1 MKQISYIAT
10 NQLLPQA
17 ISTWFE
23 AQNYSLKPLSIHNE
37 KGHPQ
42 LSNTNILLLFVPFF
56 HNNVYI
62 SIENVWKK
70 YVALHYPNI
79 LLLTAG
85 YIKHTHANYLDLLQ
99 LPESLE
105 YFIKHAKSVS
115 EFDSMPF
122 SGGLIIENKL
132 QKFYEG
138 HGDESLT
145 DELGK
150 VYRMV
155 TIATD
160 EVKIHHS
167 PYIEVLENIFQANHI
182 VDKWSVLINRW
193 HNYLP
198 FFKGL
203 PFFETFKEVDAI
215 LKQIAPFFEQE
226 CKIESHLIGFNVKEK
241 LHIVKQ
247 KLEIIG
253 RQYA

>member
-10 NQLLPQA
+10 NRQLPQA
-17 ISTWFE
+17 LHPWFE
-23 AQNYSLKPLSIHNE
+23 AQNYSLQALLNYDKTGIP
-37 KGHPQ
+37 P

-70 YVALHYPNI
+70 YLELNYPNI

-99 LPESLE
+99 LPENLE
-105 YFIKHAKSVS
+105 YFIEHAKSLS
-115 EFDSMPF
+115 EFESMPF
-122 SGGLIIENKL
+122 SGGLIIEDKL

-150 VYRMV
+150 VYRIV
-155 TIATD
+155 TMATD
-160 EVKIHHS
+160 EVKIHQS
-167 PYIEVLENIFQANHI
+167 SYIEILENLFQANNI
-182 VDKWSVLINRW
+182 VEKWGVLINRW

-198 FFKGL
+198 FFEGL
-203 PFFETFKEVDAI
+203 PFFGTFKEVDAI

-226 CKIESHLIGFNVKEK
+226 CKTESQLIDFHIKEK
-241 LHIVKQ
+241 LHIIKQ